1 MNNLWTIREAAAI
14 ADIPAKTI
22 RLMIDREGLKLD
34 AARDGRQ
41 KAGRLLSLRDLTL
54 LKLLAEF
61 PFSLDKTHKDALEA
75 LVRGR
80 KAAIFDWQSEG
91 RELVLYAGIITVKVD
106 CARLRELLVRNSEAF
121 LWGQRRIV
129 SDFAVLNGEPVFRG
143 TRIPLAHVTSLILSG
158 ANDRDL
164 KEKYPALNQADLD
177 YARIHARLGKRQGR
191 PRKPLLVRR
200 TAQAA

>member
-34 AARDGRQ
+34 AGRGQGQ
-41 KAGRLLSLRDLTL
+41 KAGHLLSLREMTL

-61 PFSLDKTHKDALEA
+61 PFSLHKTHKDALEA

-91 RELVLYAGIITVKVD
+91 RDLVLYAGTITVKVD
-106 CARLRELLVRNSEAF
+106 FARLRDLLVRNAEAF
-121 LWGQRRIV
+121 IWGQRRIV

-143 TRIPLAHVTSLILSG
+143 THIPLAQVTTAILNG
-158 ANDRDL
+158 AADSYL
-164 KEKYPALNQADLD
+164 KEKFPGLNQADLD